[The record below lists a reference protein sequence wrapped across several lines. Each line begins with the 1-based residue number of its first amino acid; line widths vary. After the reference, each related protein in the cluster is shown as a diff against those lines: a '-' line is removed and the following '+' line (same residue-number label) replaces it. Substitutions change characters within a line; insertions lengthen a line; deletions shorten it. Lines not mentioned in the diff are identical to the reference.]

1 MDDIIN
7 EFPVLVSFQDQQL
20 PACKLM
26 TRRLIYGRSL
36 NLSTLPRRGSRGIDY
51 E

>member
-1 MDDIIN
+1 MDNIIN
-7 EFPVLVSFQDQQL
+7 EFPILVSFQDQRP

-36 NLSTLPRRGSRGIDY
+36 NLSMLPCRGSRGIDY